1 MEETRSEV
9 IPRYDTEVANDTSV
23 LPRSANH
30 TSVLCV
36 LCRRFLHLQKFC
48 AISPQMSHSHMA
60 KEASGM
66 IPRSCLFCHVGMA
79 HLWRYCEKFGMI
91 PRSCRQRPRAALFQK
106 SLIKTGESLIETHRF
121 AVRGSA
127 LSWSNGGGRPCFRNR
142 LFKLFQFRP
151 PAIVRETLR

>member
-1 MEETRSEV
+1 MAKEASGMIPGSEVIPRYDTEWRFVEETRSEV

-36 LCRRFLHLQKFC
+36 LCR
-48 AISPQMSHSHMA
+48 
-60 KEASGM
+60 M